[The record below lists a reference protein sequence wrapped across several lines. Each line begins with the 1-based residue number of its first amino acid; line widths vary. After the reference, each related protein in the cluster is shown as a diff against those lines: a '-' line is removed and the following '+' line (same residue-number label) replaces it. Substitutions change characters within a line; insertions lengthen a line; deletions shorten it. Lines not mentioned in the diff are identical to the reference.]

1 MVSLPTPVGGG
12 LGRGPPQIMK
22 SSADLYS
29 ELVRIRLFEEHV
41 LEQFPRGLFFGT
53 THTYLGQ
60 EANAVGVLS
69 AIDSGDLVI
78 SNHRCHGHFLA
89 YGGPMTALAAEL
101 MGRTSGVCHG
111 RGGSQHV
118 QWRDFYANGILGG
131 TVPLG
136 TGMAFAEKLKGSQF
150 MAVVFMGDGA
160 LGQGAVYESL
170 NMASLWGLPILY
182 VVENNRYAQST
193 PIELNLAGEIEG
205 RFTAFGIEVDS
216 MDTTDVEMIRD
227 QSVRATGQ
235 VRTQSRPRA
244 LVLAT
249 YRFGPHSKGD
259 DSRDPQEVDRYRAND
274 PLPIQRER
282 LPEAEADRVE
292 QQARREVVE
301 AFQQAEAAPLAG
313 PDQLGWTLGE
323 PA

>member
-1 MVSLPTPVGGG
+1 MT
-12 LGRGPPQIMK
+12 

-29 ELVRIRLFEEHV
+29 DLVRIRLFEEHV
-41 LEQFPRGLFFGT
+41 LEQFPKGLFFGT
-53 THTYLGQ
+53 THTYIGQ
-60 EANAVGVLS
+60 EANAVGVIS
-69 AIDSGDLVI
+69 ALAPGDIVI

-89 YGGPMTALAAEL
+89 YGGPMGALAAEL
-101 MGRTSGVCHG
+101 MGRTTGVCHG

-136 TGMAFAEKLKGSQF
+136 TGMALAEKRKRSGAI
-150 MAVVFMGDGA
+150 AVVFMGDGA

-170 NMASLWGLPILY
+170 NMASLWALPVLY
-182 VVENNRYAQST
+182 IVENNRYAQST
-193 PIELNLAGEIEG
+193 PIELNLAGEIAP
-205 RFTAFGIEVDS
+205 RFAAFGMEVETA
-216 MDTTDVEMIRD
+216 DTTDVETIRELG
-227 QSVRATGQ
+227 VAAVEQ
-235 VRTQSRPRA
+235 VRSRCQPRA

-259 DSRDPQEVDRYRAND
+259 DSRDPQEVERYRARD

-282 LPEAEADRVE
+282 LTEDVADRIVL
-292 QQARREVVE
+292 QARTEVE
-301 AFQQAEAAPLAG
+301 RAFQQAQAAPLADS
-313 PDQLGWTLGE
+313 DQLGTALGE